1 MPTQVFCFDN
11 TNQKFT
17 NQSMNL
23 RSIFLIVLLNLIC
36 ASVHAEK
43 YEGLK
48 VLGNYKEL
56 PYLIEY
62 VRDNNIGLTRGDVES
77 LVKLRLLSAGIKP
90 IKLTGDYNEKH
101 YLYVV
106 VNCSKS
112 GNAYSNFVHLEKY
125 SIQYGVPSK
134 YVGISFTPSQG
145 AYSIFGTAGGT
156 ADGKKN
162 YILGGASEII
172 DIFLLDYLESN
183 LEVTPDKPKE

>member
-56 PYLIEY
+56 HYLIEY
-62 VRDNNIGLTRGDVES
+62 VGENNIGLTDGDIES

-90 IKLTGDYNEKH
+90 IKGDGVHSKKH
-101 YLYVV
+101 YMHVDVRCTKDGVLFRNNVELAKI
-106 VNCSKS
+106 SR
-112 GNAYSNFVHLEKY
+112 L
-125 SIQYGVPSK
+125 YGVPYEK
-134 YVGISFTPSQG
+134 AGRSFTPLQG
-145 AYSIFGTAGGT
+145 SYGNFGTSGR
-156 ADGKKN
+156 KKN
-162 YILGGASEII
+162 YILESAGRSI
-172 DIFLLDYLESN
+172 DKFLLDYLESN